1 MPSILTGLFQKL
13 RERRLARAAKFLEAL
28 KIRYHTF
35 RILLAN
41 NEYSLDLMR
50 SLDQSLRSGS
60 SELPEVTEELLSVT
74 YELVDGLNR
83 LSEGRHQRLF
93 ETHYSLAH
101 AIRKELDIVMS
112 VQSRAPACVFLDDLS
127 ADLRG
132 EVGGKAAALALLR
145 KAGFPVPD
153 GFAVTSISC
162 EGILSANG
170 LDLFIRQRG
179 QKLEAG
185 YNRGVDFEAD
195 AEEIRLRILEAVLPE
210 GLEKELRRA
219 YERLTG
225 PGGAAIS
232 VRSSALVE
240 DRVEHSFAGQFK
252 SVLNVI
258 SFDGLKD
265 ALREVIASSYS
276 PRSISYR
283 LHAGLSLARYD
294 MAVLCQRMVQAESA
308 GILFT
313 MDPAASESG
322 RMLISAVPGLGVP
335 AVSGSAP
342 ADIYRPS
349 REPVE
354 TGPMGDW
361 AQIAEKT
368 HRTVA
373 GVEAGIVERELS
385 ENERNLPVLSEDRI
399 RSLVRL
405 SRRVESLI
413 GKPQDIEWAI
423 SQEGEILILQSRDI
437 RLSLKS
443 RQAAE
448 AARGEVLI
456 RGGVCASPGRSVG
469 KVKVVHSTRD
479 FDAWRHSAR
488 EPGILV
494 LPQSMSD
501 AAGFIPDFEGVVV
514 DLGNPAD
521 HLAVVAREYCR
532 PMLTGAGKATR
543 TLHDGQWVILD
554 ADMAMVFKAPEEV
567 WSSAAPP
574 DNTPPPKV
582 EGLPNSPGLKGAA
595 EGSAEFDSGGSPP
608 GGPGSR
614 APSED
619 RRARHSVVSRPE
631 ATRLRQL
638 IEPLNLTDAYGPT
651 FSIQECRSLHDLIR
665 YTHEMAVLAMF
676 QTGDDIVES
685 AEILVRRLDGA
696 VPLHFLIIDL
706 GGGIAPVSKSFKV
719 RLEDILSVPMLALWK
734 GVLTPGLRWSQPPPA
749 PLVSGLLS
757 RSMLDSGSARPI
769 GQQNYALITRDYL
782 NLNARVDYHFAMV
795 DAVCGMNP
803 RENHIRFRFKG
814 GGTTAVQRERR
825 ALFITEVLEANNFF
839 VDQRGDL
846 VTASLLETQLSETED
861 RLVML
866 GRLLGFSR
874 LLDATMRDDT
884 VRRKVAQ
891 AFMEGDYALTTVSGE

>member
-1 MPSILTGLFQKL
+1 MPSFLTGIFQKL
-13 RERRLARAAKFLEAL
+13 RERRLARAAKFLETL

-50 SLDQSLRSGS
+50 SMDQSLRSGS
-60 SELPEVTEELLSVT
+60 SDLPEVTDELLSVT

-83 LSEGRHQRLF
+83 LSEGRYPELF
-93 ETHYSLAH
+93 ETHYSLAG
-101 AIRKELDIVMS
+101 AIRKELDTVMA
-112 VQSRAPACVFLDDLS
+112 VQSLTPPCIFLDDLS

-132 EVGGKAAALALLR
+132 EVGGKAATLALLR
-145 KAGFPVPD
+145 KAGFPVPN

-170 LDLFIRQRG
+170 LDIFIRQRA

-185 YNRGVDFEAD
+185 YNRGADFEAD
-195 AEEIRLRILEAVLPE
+195 AEEIRLKILDAVLPE
-210 GLEKELRRA
+210 GFEKELQRA
-219 YERLTG
+219 YERLAG
-225 PGGAAIS
+225 PEGAAIS

-240 DRVEHSFAGQFK
+240 DKVEHSFAGQFK

-265 ALREVIASSYS
+265 AIREVVASNYS
-276 PRSISYR
+276 PRAISYR
-283 LHAGLSLARYD
+283 LHAGLSLVGHD

-313 MDPAASESG
+313 IDPAAFESG
-322 RMLISAVPGLGVP
+322 RMLISAVPGLGIP

-349 REPVE
+349 REPIDN
-354 TGPMGDW
+354 GPMGDW
-361 AQIAEKT
+361 VQIAGKT

-373 GVEAGIVERELS
+373 RIEGGTEERELS
-385 ENERNLPVLSEDRI
+385 ENERNLPVLSEDQI
-399 RSLVRL
+399 GSLVRL
-405 SRRVESLI
+405 SRRIESLI
-413 GKPQDIEWAI
+413 GRPQDIEWAI
-423 SQEGEILILQSRDI
+423 SQEGEILVLQSRGI
-437 RLSLKS
+437 RLPLRS
-443 RQAAE
+443 RHAAE
-448 AARGEVLI
+448 AARGEVLL
-456 RGGVCASPGRSVG
+456 RGGVCASPGRCVG

-479 FDAWRHSAR
+479 FEAWQNSAR
-488 EPGILV
+488 KPGILV
-494 LPQSMSD
+494 LPQSMPD
-501 AAGFIPDFEGVVV
+501 AAGLIPDFEGVVV

-521 HLAVVAREYCR
+521 HLAVVAREYSR
-532 PMLTGAGKATR
+532 PMLTGAGKATQALR
-543 TLHDGQWVILD
+543 DGQWVILD
-554 ADMAMVFKAPEEV
+554 ADMGMILKAPEEV
-567 WSSAAPP
+567 WAAAQL
-574 DNTPPPKV
+574 DN
-582 EGLPNSPGLKGAA
+582 AA
-595 EGSAEFDSGGSPP
+595 
-608 GGPGSR
+608 
-614 APSED
+614 SES
-619 RRARHSVVSRPE
+619 RRAKRSGPSRPE
-631 ATRLRQL
+631 ITRLRQL

-685 AEILVRRLDGA
+685 AEILIRRLDGA

-706 GGGIAPVSKSFKV
+706 GGGIAPGSKTFKI
-719 RLEDILSVPMLALWK
+719 RLEDILSVPMLALWR
-734 GVLTPGLRWSQPPPA
+734 GVLTPGLRWHLPPPVA
-749 PLVSGLLS
+749 GVSGLLS
-757 RSMLDSGSARPI
+757 RSILDAGSARPI

-814 GGTTAVQRERR
+814 GGTMAVQRERR
-825 ALFITEVLEANNFF
+825 ALFISEVLEANDFF

-846 VTASLLETQLSETED
+846 VTATILETRQSETED

-874 LLDATMRDDT
+874 LLDATMRDET
-884 VRRKVAQ
+884 VHRKVAR
-891 AFMEGDYALTTVSGE
+891 AFMDGDWALNSLDQETVQA

>member
-1 MPSILTGLFQKL
+1 MPNFLTGIFQKL
-13 RERRLARAAKFLEAL
+13 RERRLARAAKFLETL

-50 SLDQSLRSGS
+50 SMDQSLRSGS
-60 SELPEVTEELLSVT
+60 SDLPEVTDELLSVT

-83 LSEGRHQRLF
+83 LSEGRYPELF
-93 ETHYSLAH
+93 ETHYSLAG
-101 AIRKELDIVMS
+101 AIRKELDTVMA
-112 VQSRAPACVFLDDLS
+112 VQSLTPPCVFLDDLS

-132 EVGGKAAALALLR
+132 EVGGKAATLALLR
-145 KAGFPVPD
+145 KAGFPVPN

-170 LDLFIRQRG
+170 LDIFIRQRA
-179 QKLEAG
+179 QRLEAG
-185 YNRGVDFEAD
+185 YNRGADFEAD
-195 AEEIRLRILEAVLPE
+195 AEEIRLHILDAVLPD
-210 GLEKELRRA
+210 GFEKELRRA
-219 YERLTG
+219 YERLAG
-225 PGGAAIS
+225 PEGAAIS

-240 DRVEHSFAGQFK
+240 DKLEHSFAGQFK

-265 ALREVIASSYS
+265 ALREVLASNYS

-283 LHAGLSLARYD
+283 LHAGLSLVGHD
-294 MAVLCQRMVQAESA
+294 MAVLCQRMVPAESA

-313 MDPAASESG
+313 IDPAAHESG
-322 RMLISAVPGLGVP
+322 RMLISAVQGLGIP

-349 REPVE
+349 REPIDN
-354 TGPMGDW
+354 GPMGDW
-361 AQIAEKT
+361 AQIAGKT

-373 GVEAGIVERELS
+373 SIEGGTEERELS
-385 ENERNLPVLSEDRI
+385 ENERNLPVLSEDQI
-399 RSLVRL
+399 GSLVRL
-405 SRRVESLI
+405 SRRIESLI
-413 GKPQDIEWAI
+413 GRPQDIEWAI
-423 SQEGEILILQSRDI
+423 SQEGEILVLQSRGI
-437 RLSLKS
+437 RLPLRS

-448 AARGEVLI
+448 AARGEVLL
-456 RGGVCASPGRSVG
+456 RGGVCASPGRCVG

-479 FDAWRHSAR
+479 FEAWQNSAR
-488 EPGILV
+488 KPGILV
-494 LPQSMSD
+494 LPQSMPD
-501 AAGFIPDFEGVVV
+501 AAGLIPDFEGVVV

-521 HLAVVAREYCR
+521 HLAVVAREYSR
-532 PMLTGAGKATR
+532 PMLTGAGKATQALR
-543 TLHDGQWVILD
+543 DGQWVILD
-554 ADMAMVFKAPEEV
+554 ADMGMILKAPEEV
-567 WSSAAPP
+567 WAAAQL
-574 DNTPPPKV
+574 DN
-582 EGLPNSPGLKGAA
+582 AA
-595 EGSAEFDSGGSPP
+595 
-608 GGPGSR
+608 
-614 APSED
+614 SES
-619 RRARHSVVSRPE
+619 RRAKRSGHSRPE
-631 ATRLRQL
+631 TTRLRQL

-685 AEILVRRLDGA
+685 AEILIRRLDGA

-706 GGGIAPVSKSFKV
+706 GGGIAPGSKTFKI
-719 RLEDILSVPMLALWK
+719 RLEDILSVPMLALWR
-734 GVLTPGLRWSQPPPA
+734 GVLTPGLRWHLPPPA
-749 PLVSGLLS
+749 AGVSGLLS
-757 RSMLDSGSARPI
+757 RSILDAGSARPI

-825 ALFITEVLEANNFF
+825 ALFISEVLEANDFF

-846 VTASLLETQLSETED
+846 VTATILETQQSETED

-884 VRRKVAQ
+884 VHRKVAR
-891 AFMEGDYALTTVSGE
+891 AFMDGDWSLNSLASP

>member
-1 MPSILTGLFQKL
+1 L
-13 RERRLARAAKFLEAL
+13 RERRLARAAKFLDAL

-60 SELPEVTEELLSVT
+60 TDLPEVTEELLSVT

-83 LSEGRHQRLF
+83 LSEGRHQKLF
-93 ETHYSLAH
+93 ETHYSLAG
-101 AIRKELDIVMS
+101 AIRKELDEVMA
-112 VQSRAPACVFLDDLS
+112 VQFRAPACISLEDLS
-127 ADLRG
+127 GDLRG
-132 EVGGKAAALALLR
+132 EVGGKAATLALLR
-145 KAGFPVPD
+145 KAGFPVPN
-153 GFAVTSISC
+153 GFAVTAISC
-162 EGILSANG
+162 EGMLSANG
-170 LDLFIRQRG
+170 LDLFIRQRA

-185 YNRGVDFEAD
+185 YNRGADFEAD
-195 AEEIRLRILEAVLPE
+195 AEEIRLRILDAVLPQAFE
-210 GLEKELRRA
+210 EELRRA
-219 YERLTG
+219 YERLAG

-240 DRVEHSFAGQFK
+240 DKLEHSFAGQFK

-265 ALREVIASSYS
+265 ALKEVVASNYS

-283 LHAGLSLARYD
+283 LHAGLSLVRHD
-294 MAVLCQRMVQAESA
+294 MAVLCQLMVQAESA
-308 GILFT
+308 GIVFT
-313 MDPAASESG
+313 IDPAAPESG
-322 RMLISAVPGLGVP
+322 RMLISAVPGLGIP

-349 REPVE
+349 REPIDA
-354 TGPMGDW
+354 GPTGDW
-361 AQIAEKT
+361 AQIAQKA

-373 GVEAGIVERELS
+373 RADGGVEERELS
-385 ENERNLPVLSEDRI
+385 ENERNAPALSEDQI
-399 RSLVRL
+399 LSLVRL

-423 SQEGEILILQSRDI
+423 SQEGELLVLQSRGI
-437 RLSLKS
+437 RLPLRS

-448 AARGEVLI
+448 AARGEVLL
-456 RGGVCASPGRSVG
+456 RGGVCASPGRCVG
-469 KVKVVHSTRD
+469 RVKVAHSTRD
-479 FDAWRHSAR
+479 FEAWRNSPR
-488 EPGILV
+488 EPSILV

-501 AAGFIPDFEGVVV
+501 AASLVPDFEGVVV

-521 HLAVVAREYCR
+521 HLAVVAREYSR
-532 PMLTGAGKATR
+532 PMLTGAGKATQ

-554 ADMAMVFKAPEEV
+554 ADARLG
-567 WSSAAPP
+567 
-574 DNTPPPKV
+574 N
-582 EGLPNSPGLKGAA
+582 
-595 EGSAEFDSGGSPP
+595 
-608 GGPGSR
+608 
-614 APSED
+614 APSEG
-619 RRARHSVVSRPE
+619 RRAKPSVASRPKT
-631 ATRLRQL
+631 TRLRQL

-651 FSIQECRSLHDLIR
+651 FSIQECGSLHDLIR

-685 AEILVRRLDGA
+685 AEVLIRRLDGA

-706 GGGIAPVSKSFKV
+706 GGGIASGSKTFRV
-719 RLEDILSVPMLALWK
+719 RLEDILSVPMLALWR
-734 GVLTPGLRWSQPPPA
+734 GVLTPGLRWNLPPPTA
-749 PLVSGLLS
+749 GVSGLLS
-757 RSMLDSGSARPI
+757 RSMLDAGSARPV

-825 ALFITEVLEANNFF
+825 ALFISEVLEANNFF

-846 VTASLLETQLSETED
+846 VTATILETQQSETED

-884 VRRKVAQ
+884 VHRKVAR
-891 AFMEGDYALTTVSGE
+891 AFMDGDWALNSLDGEMVGT

>member
-1 MPSILTGLFQKL
+1 MPNILARIFQKL
-13 RERRLARAAKFLEAL
+13 RERRLARAAKFLDDL

-60 SELPEVTEELLSVT
+60 SDLPEVAEELLSVT
-74 YELVDGLNR
+74 YELVDGLDR
-83 LSEGRHQRLF
+83 LSEGRHQKLF
-93 ETHYSLAH
+93 ETHSSLAG
-101 AIRKELDIVMS
+101 AIRKELDTVMA
-112 VQSRAPACVFLDDLS
+112 VQFRAPACIFLDDLP

-132 EVGGKAAALALLR
+132 EVGGKAATLALLR

-170 LDLFIRQRG
+170 LDLFIRQRA

-185 YNRGVDFEAD
+185 YNRGADFESD
-195 AEEIRLRILEAVLPE
+195 AEEIRLRILDAVLPE
-210 GLEKELRRA
+210 WFEKELRDA
-219 YERLTG
+219 YERLAG
-225 PGGAAIS
+225 PRGAAIS

-240 DRVEHSFAGQFK
+240 DRLEHSFAGQFK
-252 SVLNVI
+252 TVLNVI

-265 ALREVIASSYS
+265 ALREVVASNYS

-283 LHAGLSLARYD
+283 LNAGLSLLRHD

-308 GILFT
+308 GIVFT
-313 MDPAASESG
+313 IDPAASESG
-322 RMLISAVPGLGVP
+322 RMLISAVPGLGIP

-349 REPVE
+349 REQID

-361 AQIAEKT
+361 AQIAQKT

-373 GVEAGIVERELS
+373 RAEGGTEERELS
-385 ENERNLPVLSEDRI
+385 GNERNLPALSEDRI
-399 RSLVRL
+399 RSLVGL

-437 RLSLKS
+437 RLPLRS
-443 RQAAE
+443 RHAAE
-448 AARGEVLI
+448 AARGEVLLG
-456 RGGVCASPGRSVG
+456 GGVCASPGRCVG
-469 KVKVVHSTRD
+469 RVKVVHSTRD
-479 FDAWRHSAR
+479 FEAWRTSPR

-494 LPQSMSD
+494 LAQSMSD
-501 AAGFIPDFEGVVV
+501 AAVVVPDFEGVVV

-521 HLAVVAREYCR
+521 HLACVAREYSR
-532 PMLTGAGKATR
+532 PMLTGAGEATR
-543 TLHDGQWVILD
+543 TLQDGQWVILD
-554 ADMAMVFKAPEEV
+554 ADMGMILKAPEQV
-567 WSSAAPP
+567 WSAA
-574 DNTPPPKV
+574 
-582 EGLPNSPGLKGAA
+582 ARF
-595 EGSAEFDSGGSPP
+595 GSAPLEGRRAKP
-608 GGPGSR
+608 GGP
-614 APSED
+614 E
-619 RRARHSVVSRPE
+619 RPKT
-631 ATRLRQL
+631 TRLRQL

-676 QTGDDIVES
+676 QTGDDIMES
-685 AEILVRRLDGA
+685 AEVLIRRLDGA

-706 GGGIAPVSKSFKV
+706 GGGIAPGGKTFKV
-719 RLEDILSVPMLALWK
+719 RLEDILSVPMLALWR
-734 GVLTPGLRWSQPPPA
+734 GVLTPGLRWNLPPPT
-749 PLVSGLLS
+749 PGVSGLLS
-757 RSMLDSGSARPI
+757 RSILDAGSARPI

-825 ALFITEVLEANNFF
+825 ALFISEVLEANNFF

-846 VTASLLETQLSETED
+846 VTATILETRQSETED

-884 VRRKVAQ
+884 VHRKVAR
-891 AFMEGDYALTTVSGE
+891 AFMDGDWALNSLDQAS

>member
-1 MPSILTGLFQKL
+1 MPSIFEGIFQKF
-13 RERRLARAAKFLEAL
+13 RERRLARAEKFLEDL

-50 SLDQSLRSGS
+50 SLDQSLKSGS
-60 SELPEVTEELLSVT
+60 SDLPEVTEELLSVT

-83 LSEGRHQRLF
+83 LSEGRHERLF
-93 ETHYSLAH
+93 ETHYNLAG
-101 AIRKELDIVMS
+101 AIREALESVMA
-112 VQSRAPACVFLDDLS
+112 VQSRTPACVFLDDLS

-132 EVGGKAAALALLR
+132 EVGGKAANLAMLR

-153 GFAVTSISC
+153 GFAVTSAAC
-162 EGILSANG
+162 EGVLSANG
-170 LDLFIRQRG
+170 LDLFIRQKS

-185 YNRGVDFEAD
+185 YNRGADFEAD
-195 AEEIRLRILEAVLPE
+195 AEEIRLRVLEAVLPE
-210 GLEKELRRA
+210 KFEKELQSA
-219 YERLTG
+219 YERLAG
-225 PGGAAIS
+225 PGAEAIS

-240 DRVEHSFAGQFK
+240 DRLEHSFAGQFK

-265 ALREVIASSYS
+265 ALREVIASNYS
-276 PRSISYR
+276 ARSISYR
-283 LHAGLSLARYD
+283 LHAGLLPARHD
-294 MAVLCQRMVQAESA
+294 MAVLCQRMVRAESA
-308 GILFT
+308 GIVFT
-313 MDPAASESG
+313 VDPAEPENG
-322 RMLISAVPGLGVP
+322 RMLISAVPGLGVA
-335 AVSGSAP
+335 AVGGSAP
-342 ADIYRPS
+342 VDIYRPS
-349 REPVE
+349 RELTE
-354 TGPMGDW
+354 TGPAGNW

-368 HRTVA
+368 HQTTA
-373 GVEAGIVERELS
+373 KIDGGIEELELS
-385 ENERNLPVLSEDRI
+385 EDERSLPVLSEEKT

-405 SRRVESLI
+405 SRRIENLT

-423 SQEGEILILQSRDI
+423 SEEGEIMILQTRDI
-437 RLSLKS
+437 RLSLKN

-448 AARGEVLI
+448 AVRGEVLV

-469 KVKVVHSTRD
+469 RVKVVHSTRD
-479 FDAWRHSAR
+479 FDAWRKNSAR
-488 EPGILV
+488 DPGILV

-521 HLAVVAREYCR
+521 HLAVVAREYSR
-532 PMLTGAGKATR
+532 PMLTGAGKATQ

-567 WSSAAPP
+567 WSTAQQL
-574 DNTPPPKV
+574 DNTPSPEV
-582 EGLPNSPGLKGAA
+582 EGLHRAAA
-595 EGSAEFDSGGSPP
+595 ELHDCTTAACTSGQV
-608 GGPGSR
+608 
-614 APSED
+614 E
-619 RRARHSVVSRPE
+619 RRVRRRVASRPE
-631 ATRLRQL
+631 TNRLRQL
-638 IEPLNLTDAYGPT
+638 VEPLNLTDAYGPT

-676 QTGDDIVES
+676 QTGDDILES
-685 AEILVRRLDGA
+685 AEVLVRRLDGH

-706 GGGIAPVSKSFKV
+706 GGGIAPGSMTFKV
-719 RLEDILSVPMLALWK
+719 RLEDILSFPLLALWK
-734 GVLTPGLRWSQPPPA
+734 GIQTPGLRWNEPPPA
-749 PLVSGLLS
+749 AMVSGLLS
-757 RSMLDSGSARPI
+757 RSLLDSGSARPI

-782 NLNARVDYHFAMV
+782 NLNARVDYHFAMI

-803 RENHIRFRFKG
+803 RENYIRFRFKG

-825 ALFITEVLEANNFF
+825 ALFISEVLKANNFF

-846 VTASLLETQLSETED
+846 VTASILENQRSETEE

-884 VRRKVAQ
+884 VHRKVAQ
-891 AFMEGDYALTTVSGE
+891 AFMDGDYALKTVNSEQ

>member
-1 MPSILTGLFQKL
+1 VPSILAGIRQKL
-13 RERRLARAAKFLEAL
+13 REHRLSRAAKFLEAL
-28 KIRYHTF
+28 KVRYHTF

-50 SLDQSLRSGS
+50 SLDQSLKSGS
-60 SELPEVTEELLSVT
+60 SELPEITEELLSVT
-74 YELVDGLNR
+74 YELVDGLSR
-83 LSEGRHQRLF
+83 LSEGGHQRLF
-93 ETHYSLAH
+93 ERHHSLAD
-101 AIRKELDIVMS
+101 AIRKELDTVMAVPS
-112 VQSRAPACVFLDDLS
+112 LVPACVFLDDLS

-132 EVGGKAAALALLR
+132 EVGGKAATLALLR

-153 GFAVTSISC
+153 GFAVTSIAC

-170 LDLFIRQRG
+170 LDIFIRQKG

-195 AEEIRLRILEAVLPE
+195 AEEIRLRILDAVFPE
-210 GLEKELRRA
+210 SFEKELRRS
-219 YERLTG
+219 YERLAG
-225 PGGAAIS
+225 AEGAAIS

-240 DRVEHSFAGQFK
+240 DRLEHSFAGQFK
-252 SVLNVI
+252 TVLNVI

-265 ALREVIASSYS
+265 ALREVIASNYS

-283 LHAGLSLARYD
+283 LHAGISLARHD
-294 MAVLCQRMVQAESA
+294 MAVLCQRMVHAESA

-313 MDPAASESG
+313 VDPAAPESG
-322 RMLISAVPGLGVP
+322 RMLVSAVLGLGIT

-349 REPVE
+349 REPAD
-354 TGPMGDW
+354 TGTPMIAW

-368 HRTVA
+368 RRAVA
-373 GVEAGIVERELS
+373 VIGGGIEERDLP

-405 SRRVESLI
+405 SRRIESLI
-413 GKPQDIEWAI
+413 GKPQDVEWAA
-423 SQEGEILILQSRDI
+423 SREGGILILQSRDI
-437 RLSLKS
+437 RLPLKS

-448 AARGEVLI
+448 AARGEVLL
-456 RGGVCASPGRSVG
+456 RGGVCASQGRSVG
-469 KVKVVHSTRD
+469 KVKIVHSTRD
-479 FDAWRHSAR
+479 FDLWRNAAR

-494 LPQSMSD
+494 LPQSLSD

-521 HLAVVAREYCR
+521 HLAVVAREYSR
-532 PMLTGAGKATR
+532 PMVTGAGKATR

-567 WSSAAPP
+567 WTTAPFSGSDSPSIASGVSESAQC
-574 DNTPPPKV
+574 
-582 EGLPNSPGLKGAA
+582 GSGA
-595 EGSAEFDSGGSPP
+595 SPP
-608 GGPGSR
+608 EG
-614 APSED
+614 
-619 RRARHSVVSRPE
+619 RRGRRIVASRPE
-631 ATRLRQL
+631 AVRLRQL

-676 QTGDDIVES
+676 QSGDDILES

-706 GGGIAPVSKSFKV
+706 GGGISAGSKTFKV
-719 RLEDILSVPMLALWK
+719 RLEDVLSVPMLALWR
-734 GVLTPGLRWSQPPPA
+734 GVLTPGLRWNQPPPA
-749 PLVSGLLS
+749 AMVSGLLS
-757 RSMLDSGSARPI
+757 RSLLDSGSARPI

-825 ALFITEVLEANNFF
+825 ALFITEVLEANDFF

-846 VTASLLETQLSETED
+846 VTASLLETQLSETEE

-874 LLDATMRDDT
+874 LLDATMSDDT
-884 VRRKVAQ
+884 VHRKVAQ
-891 AFMEGDYALTTVSGE
+891 AFLDGDYALAGMSTEG

>member
-1 MPSILTGLFQKL
+1 VPSILAGIFQKF
-13 RERRLARAAKFLEAL
+13 RERRLARAAKFLDDL

-60 SELPEVTEELLSVT
+60 TDLPEVTEELLSVT

-83 LSEGRHQRLF
+83 LSEGRHQKLF
-93 ETHYSLAH
+93 ETHYSLAG
-101 AIRKELDIVMS
+101 AIRKELDTVMA
-112 VQSRAPACVFLDDLS
+112 VQFSAPACIFLDDLS

-170 LDLFIRQRG
+170 LDLFIRQRA

-185 YNRGVDFEAD
+185 YNRGADFESD
-195 AEEIRLRILEAVLPE
+195 AEEIRLRILDAVLPE
-210 GLEKELRRA
+210 GFENELRGA
-219 YERLTG
+219 YERLAG

-240 DRVEHSFAGQFK
+240 DRLEHSFAGQFK

-265 ALREVIASSYS
+265 ALREVVASNYS

-283 LHAGLSLARYD
+283 LNAGLSPLRHD

-308 GILFT
+308 GIVFT
-313 MDPAASESG
+313 IDPAASESG
-322 RMLISAVPGLGVP
+322 RMLISAVPGLGIPV
-335 AVSGSAP
+335 VSGSAP

-349 REPVE
+349 REQID

-361 AQIAEKT
+361 SQIAQKT

-373 GVEAGIVERELS
+373 RAEGGTEERELS
-385 ENERNLPVLSEDRI
+385 GNERNLPALSEDRI
-399 RSLVRL
+399 RSLVGL

-437 RLSLKS
+437 RLPLKS
-443 RQAAE
+443 RHAAE
-448 AARGEVLI
+448 AARGEVLLK
-456 RGGVCASPGRSVG
+456 GGVCASPGRCVG
-469 KVKVVHSTRD
+469 RVKVVHSIRD
-479 FDAWRHSAR
+479 FEAWRNSPR

-494 LPQSMSD
+494 LAQSMPD
-501 AAGFIPDFEGVVV
+501 AAGVVPDFEGVVV

-521 HLAVVAREYCR
+521 HLACVAREYSR
-532 PMLTGAGKATR
+532 PMLTGAGEATR
-543 TLHDGQWVILD
+543 TLQDGQWVILD
-554 ADMAMVFKAPEEV
+554 ADMGMILKAPEQV
-567 WSSAAPP
+567 WSAAARLGNAPL
-574 DNTPPPKV
+574 
-582 EGLPNSPGLKGAA
+582 EG
-595 EGSAEFDSGGSPP
+595 
-608 GGPGSR
+608 
-614 APSED
+614 
-619 RRARHSVVSRPE
+619 RRAKPSGPERPKT
-631 ATRLRQL
+631 TRLRQL

-685 AEILVRRLDGA
+685 AEVLIRRLDGV
-696 VPLHFLIIDL
+696 VPLQFLIIDL
-706 GGGIAPVSKSFKV
+706 GGGIAPGSKTFKV
-719 RLEDILSVPMLALWK
+719 RLEDILSVPMLALWR
-734 GVLTPGLRWSQPPPA
+734 GVLTPGLRWNLPPPTA
-749 PLVSGLLS
+749 AISGLLS
-757 RSMLDSGSARPI
+757 RSILDAGSARPI

-825 ALFITEVLEANNFF
+825 ALFISEVLEANNFF

-846 VTASLLETQLSETED
+846 VTATILETRQSETED

-874 LLDATMRDDT
+874 LLDATMRDET
-884 VRRKVAQ
+884 VHRKVAR
-891 AFMEGDYALTTVSGE
+891 AFMDGDWALNSLDQAS

>member
-1 MPSILTGLFQKL
+1 VPNILAAIFQKL
-13 RERRLARAAKFLEAL
+13 RKRRLARAAKFLDDL

-60 SELPEVTEELLSVT
+60 ADLPEVTEELLSVT
-74 YELVDGLNR
+74 YELVDGINR
-83 LSEGRHQRLF
+83 LSDGRHQKLF
-93 ETHYSLAH
+93 ETHYSLAG
-101 AIRKELDIVMS
+101 AIRKELDTVMA
-112 VQSRAPACVFLDDLS
+112 VQFRAPACIFLDDLS

-132 EVGGKAAALALLR
+132 EVGGKAATLALLR

-170 LDLFIRQRG
+170 LDLFIRQRA

-185 YNRGVDFEAD
+185 YNRGADFEAD
-195 AEEIRLRILEAVLPE
+195 AEEIRLRILDAVIPE
-210 GLEKELRRA
+210 GFEQEIRGA
-219 YERLTG
+219 YERLAG

-240 DRVEHSFAGQFK
+240 DRLEHSFAGQFK

-265 ALREVIASSYS
+265 ALREVVASNYS

-283 LHAGLSLARYD
+283 LNAGLSLVRHD

-308 GILFT
+308 GIVFT
-313 MDPAASESG
+313 IDPAASESG
-322 RMLISAVPGLGVP
+322 RMLISAVPGLGIP

-349 REPVE
+349 REPID

-361 AQIAEKT
+361 AQIALKT
-368 HRTVA
+368 DRTVA
-373 GVEAGIVERELS
+373 RAEGGTEERELS
-385 ENERNLPVLSEDRI
+385 ENERNLPALSEDRI

-423 SQEGEILILQSRDI
+423 SQEGEILILQSRGI
-437 RLSLKS
+437 RFPLKS
-443 RQAAE
+443 RQAVE
-448 AARGEVLI
+448 AARGEVLL
-456 RGGVCASPGRSVG
+456 RGGVCASPGRCVG
-469 KVKVVHSTRD
+469 RVKVVHSTRD
-479 FDAWRHSAR
+479 FEAWRNSPR

-494 LPQSMSD
+494 LAQSMSD
-501 AAGFIPDFEGVVV
+501 AAGVVPDFEGVVV

-521 HLAVVAREYCR
+521 HLACVAREYSR
-532 PMLTGAGKATR
+532 PMLTGAGKATQ
-543 TLHDGQWVILD
+543 TLRDGQWVILD
-554 ADMAMVFKAPEEV
+554 ADMAMILKAPEQV
-567 WSSAAPP
+567 WSAATRL
-574 DNTPPPKV
+574 DN
-582 EGLPNSPGLKGAA
+582 
-595 EGSAEFDSGGSPP
+595 
-608 GGPGSR
+608 
-614 APSED
+614 APSEG
-619 RRARHSVVSRPE
+619 RRAKPSGPSRPKT
-631 ATRLRQL
+631 TRLRQL

-685 AEILVRRLDGA
+685 AEILIRRLDGA

-706 GGGIAPVSKSFKV
+706 GGGIAPGSKTFKV
-719 RLEDILSVPMLALWK
+719 RLEDILSVPMLALWR
-734 GVLTPGLRWSQPPPA
+734 GVLTPGLRWNLPPPT
-749 PLVSGLLS
+749 PGVSGLLS
-757 RSMLDSGSARPI
+757 RSILDAGSARPI

-803 RENHIRFRFKG
+803 RENHVRFRFKG

-825 ALFITEVLEANNFF
+825 ALFISEVLEANDFF

-846 VTASLLETQLSETED
+846 VTATILETRQSETED

-884 VRRKVAQ
+884 VHRKVAR
-891 AFMEGDYALTTVSGE
+891 AFMDGDWALNSLDQEFVRT